1 MKTCPKCA
9 QEFEDFAADCPDCE
23 VPLTAPGGGRATA
36 AAVML
41 LMADPMAATVARE
54 ALMEAEVAFLPR
66 SVPGTPFTEFVFDP
80 ADAERARLIL
90 AEQRTLRA
98 GTGAGGSAVYTHQEV
113 EVDGSE
119 PAWAALPAL
128 PRDPEQAVPLLAEAL
143 RRGAPAV
150 RAAAAARL
158 AGSGRPGLDALAQAL
173 TEFLMQSRDA
183 AVFSVTR
190 ELRERPLEADVLRP
204 VVAVA
209 CDASEPLERRLLA
222 LHALGRFELPKL
234 GRHLVALID
243 DPIPEIRE
251 AADETLC
258 CLTDEDL
265 GFDPHLTSD
274 ERRAFLPRWDAVFRR
289 QGA

>member
-23 VPLTAPGGGRATA
+23 VPLAAPGAGRAGNQ
-36 AAVML
+36 AVTM
-41 LMADPMAATVARE
+41 LMADPMAATVARD
-54 ALMEAEVAFLPR
+54 ALMEAEVPFLPQ
-66 SVPGTPFTEFVFDP
+66 SVPGTPFTEFLFDP
-80 ADAERARLIL
+80 AEAERARDVL
-90 AEQRTLRA
+90 AAQRSLRA
-98 GTGAGGSAVYTHQEV
+98 GSAASGAAAYTYQEV
-113 EVDGSE
+113 EASGSE
-119 PAWAALPAL
+119 PAWVALPAL
-128 PRDPEQAVPLLAEAL
+128 PRDPEQALALLAQAL
-143 RRGAPAV
+143 RLGAPAV

-158 AGSGRPGLDALAQAL
+158 AASGRPGLDALVQAL
-173 TEFLMQSRDA
+173 TEFLTQNKDA
-183 AVFSVTR
+183 AVFAVTR
-190 ELRERPLEADVLRP
+190 ELRERPLDAEALHP

-209 CDASEPLERRLLA
+209 ADAGQPLERRLLA

-234 GRHLVALID
+234 GRPLVALID

-274 ERRAFLPRWDAVFRR
+274 ERRAFLARWDAVFRR
-289 QGA
+289 HGA

>member
-9 QEFEDFAADCPDCE
+9 QEFEDFAANCPDCE
-23 VPLTAPGGGRATA
+23 VPLAAPGAGSTGSQ
-36 AAVML
+36 AVTM

-54 ALMEAEVAFLPR
+54 ALMEAEVAFLPQ

-80 ADAERARLIL
+80 AEADRARDVL
-90 AEQRTLRA
+90 AAQRTLRA
-98 GTGAGGSAVYTHQEV
+98 GTSAAGSAAYTYQEV
-113 EVDGSE
+113 DADGSE

-128 PRDPEQAVPLLAEAL
+128 PRDPEQAVALLAEAL

-158 AGSGRPGLDALAQAL
+158 AASGRPGLDALAHAL
-173 TEFLMQSRDA
+173 TEFLTQNKDA
-183 AVFSVTR
+183 AVFAVTR
-190 ELRERPLEADVLRP
+190 ELRERPLDAAALHP

-209 CDASEPLERRLLA
+209 TDAGQPLERRLLA

-265 GFDPHLTSD
+265 GFDAHLTSD

-289 QGA
+289 HGA